1 MSAAK
6 ATRTERSGQAG
17 RDGRRTGRT
26 GRAERDGRDGRRTGR
41 AERATRA
48 TRATRAATAA
58 RAATLRPLRPLR
70 HREYR
75 LLALSLVASLFSAGL
90 LVVSLVWQVVALG
103 GGPSELAWATTAQ
116 ATGVLAAALPGG
128 VAADRLP
135 QRGILLAVEFTKAVA
150 VGSVAIASLT
160 GQLHLTHLVVVA
172 LLGGIADG
180 LYFPAY
186 TALLPKLVDPSD
198 LLAANGLEGVFR
210 PTLVNAAGPAVAGA
224 VVAAVSPGA
233 ALGLVAACALL
244 AGLVLLPLRSRPAS
258 STVATESGG
267 TAAADGPGSTDPG
280 STGAAP
286 GTSTVLRDLLDG
298 FRFML
303 RTRWLWATLA
313 FASLAVL
320 AFMGPLD
327 VLLPFAIK
335 DNAGGGPGDHAL
347 VLAAFGAGGA
357 LASLYVA
364 SRPMPRRYL
373 TVMIM
378 LWGWGGLPMA
388 ALGLTSSVTVM
399 VVAAFA
405 VGASFQAATV
415 IWGTLLQRRVP
426 PELLGRVSS
435 LDFFVSLLFMPVSM
449 GLAVPISHVIGLSGA
464 FIAAAVLPAVLAV
477 VTIIGARLPADE
489 AAHPLH
495 EEQPVG
501 GDGPDATSPQAT
513 TPRATGS
520 QAAGPTQQ

>member
-6 ATRTERSGQAG
+6 SGQAGRAGQAGQNG

-26 GRAERDGRDGRRTGR
+26 ERP
-41 AERATRA
+41 TRA
-48 TRATRAATAA
+48 TRAGRAA

-75 LLALSLVASLFSAGL
+75 LLAASLVASLFSAGL

-128 VAADRLP
+128 VVADRLP

-150 VGSVAIASLT
+150 VGSVAVASLT
-160 GQLHLTHLVVVA
+160 GQLHLSHLVVVA

-186 TALLPKLVDPSD
+186 TALLPKLVDPTD

-244 AGLVLLPLRSRPAS
+244 AGLVLLPLRPRPAS
-258 STVATESGG
+258 LPVAADSGSTSGG
-267 TAAADGPGSTDPG
+267 SGGAGSA
-280 STGAAP
+280 GAAP

-373 TVMIM
+373 TAMIM

-464 FIAAAVLPAVLAV
+464 FIAAAVLPAALAV

-489 AAHPLH
+489 AAHPLR
-495 EEQPVG
+495 EEPPFG
-501 GDGPDATSPQAT
+501 E
-513 TPRATGS
+513 
-520 QAAGPTQQ
+520 AAGPATRQ